1 MCFGCVAHV
10 LAVLKIP
17 QAAVQQLVLPEF
29 GAGMMVACALVL
41 HVLAILVVQ
50 AAVQQLVL
58 PDLGAG
64 TMAACALVL
73 PVLAEVLVVLLVL

>member
-1 MCFGCVAHV
+1 MCFGWVVHV
-10 LAVLKIP
+10 LAVLRIP
-17 QAAVQQLVLPEF
+17 QAAVEQLVLPDL
-29 GAGMMVACALVL
+29 GVGTMAACALVL

-50 AAVQQLVL
+50 AAKQQLVL

-73 PVLAEVLVVLLVL
+73 PVLAEVLVVL